1 VVIILSKLLEKCLEV
16 RLTEFCEISIK
27 EIENYLK
34 TYFKLNPSAS
44 GYVSLWLTGGLM
56 VIGGRV
62 KKKTNRYG
70 ITNIYLD
77 REIKDVYN
85 RPMMMLHIHFFKAIV
100 SFVIINNRIT
110 GVHTHTQIIEN
121 PEYGG
126 GLRGDE
132 AEKSKIS
139 IKHLL
144 SMPDISL
151 SFYKFKKDE
160 TD

>member
-1 VVIILSKLLEKCLEV
+1 M

-27 EIENYLK
+27 EIEDYLRS
-34 TYFKLNPSAS
+34 YFKLLPSAS

-56 VIGGRV
+56 VTGGRI

-70 ITNIYLD
+70 ITSIYLN
-77 REIKDVYN
+77 REIKDAYN
-85 RPMMMLHIHFFKAIV
+85 RPTMMLHIHFLKAIV
-100 SFVIINNRIT
+100 SFVIINNEIT

-121 PEYGG
+121 PDYGG

-132 AEKSKIS
+132 AEKSELS
-139 IKHLL
+139 IKYLL

-151 SFYKFKKDE
+151 GFYKFKKDE